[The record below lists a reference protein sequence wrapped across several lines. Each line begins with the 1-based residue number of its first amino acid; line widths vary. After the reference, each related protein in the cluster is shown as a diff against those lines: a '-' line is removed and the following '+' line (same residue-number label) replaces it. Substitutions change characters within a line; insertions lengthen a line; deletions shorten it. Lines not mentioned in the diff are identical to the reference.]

1 MVSYPEVFPCHPCIL
16 AGKPGSTVAIWI
28 TLNLQ
33 PCPGAHF
40 ALKVHLWPQEHL
52 CSCSRMRPAVLG
64 TFCLQIKLQPFPI
77 SNTRKTTRHL
87 MCPPAFPSFSS
98 FFSTKNYSGVQIMF
112 PSGLCVTC
120 TWAYKYKQQHCAY
133 VNRNI
138 M

>member
-1 MVSYPEVFPCHPCIL
+1 MLSFLRSAPQHVVSYLEVFPSHPCTL
-16 AGKPGSTVAIWI
+16 AGKLGSTAAIWV

-40 ALKVHLWPQEHL
+40 AFKVHLWPQENL

-87 MCPPAFPSFSS
+87 MCPLLSF
-98 FFSTKNYSGVQIMF
+98 FFIIFSTKNYSGVQIMF
-112 PSGLCVTC
+112 PSCLCVTC
-120 TWAYKYKQQHCAY
+120 TWAYKYEQ
-133 VNRNI
+133 
-138 M
+138 